1 MIMNEIFIEK
11 IKSPVSDETRRKIA
25 FERLGKKHTVESLA
39 KMKGAPLHKNY
50 PPKCN
55 KCNSRDANMC
65 ARHNM
70 ECFTARG
77 DERGDNICVKRHMKR
92 KEHPDYIKKGVR
104 HV

>member
-1 MIMNEIFIEK
+1 MNECHIEVV
-11 IKSPVSDETRRKIA
+11 KSSVSDETRRKIG
-25 FERLGKKHTVESLA
+25 FIRLGKTHSEESLA

-55 KCNSRDANMC
+55 KCTSRDAYMC

-70 ECFTARG
+70 ECFAARG
-77 DERGDNICVKRHMKR
+77 DEKGDNICVKRHMKR
-92 KEHPDYIKKGVR
+92 KEHPDYIKKGVK